1 MEIDFNLDEPSDTP
15 SGGGTPEAPEP
26 PPRAQAEPAGAP
38 PKRLRLPLIGGLPL
52 SFQLQVLAAAFL
64 VFLAFAAY
72 LAVTDS
78 RTSDNRAAHLGLAGE
93 IGVLTER
100 IARLAPLA
108 AQGMAPAQQELKAAR
123 ARAAK
128 LLALLDSGGALDG
141 KDIAPAA
148 ETLRATLS
156 AVQTQWTAYDKA
168 LEGVT
173 ATPGANPSAAMA
185 AVDQGY
191 ARLSEAV
198 TQLRLEADEA
208 LNQPARNR
216 ALIAGLGSLAMLML
230 VLFFRV
236 FNDDVTARQALLAQQ
251 RRAAEEANAATQAA
265 IRRLMDEIRHLA
277 DGDLTARASISK
289 DITGT
294 IAEAMNY
301 AIAELSVL
309 VKRINDTA
317 HRVTA
322 ATSVAARTSEELLAA
337 SETQSQEIRRA
348 GGQVL
353 TVAQSMREASGKA
366 EQSAGVARLS
376 LDTANKGAMAV
387 AASISG
393 MDGIRGQIQET
404 SKRIKRLGESSQ
416 EIGEIVGLISD
427 ITEQTNVLA
436 LNAAI
441 QAASAGEAGRGFSVV
456 AEEVQRLAERSAAAT
471 RRIALLVKTIQS
483 DTQGAVAAMEN
494 STQGVIEGARLSN
507 AAGDALAD
515 ISTVSR
521 QLTELIEGIS
531 NDTRQQAE
539 VATQVARA
547 MREILRINEQT
558 GNGTRST
565 ALSIGELAELAVEL
579 KGSVAGFKI

>member
-1 MEIDFNLDEPSDTP
+1 MEIDLNLDEPIDAP
-15 SGGGTPEAPEP
+15 PDGGLPEAPKP
-26 PPRAQAEPAGAP
+26 SPKAQAEPAAAP
-38 PKRLRLPLIGGLPL
+38 AKRLRLPL
-52 SFQLQVLAAAFL
+52 SFQLQVLAALFL
-64 VFLAFAAY
+64 MFLACAAY
-72 LAVTDS
+72 FAVTDS
-78 RTSDNRAAHLGLAGE
+78 RAAANRAAHLSLAGE

-100 IARLAPLA
+100 MARLAPPA
-108 AQGMAPAQQELKAAR
+108 AQGMASAQQELKAAR
-123 ARAAK
+123 AREAK
-128 LLALLDSGGALDG
+128 LLALLDGGGELDG
-141 KDIAPAA
+141 KTVAPAV
-148 ETLRATLS
+148 ETLRTTLA
-156 AVQTQWTAYDKA
+156 AVQTCWAAYDKT
-168 LEGVT
+168 LPGVA
-173 ATPGANPSAAMA
+173 ATPGTNPPDGMLEAN
-185 AVDQGY
+185 QKY

-198 TQLRLEADEA
+198 MQLRLGADDA

-236 FNDDVTARQALLAQQ
+236 FNADVTARQALLAQQ
-251 RRAAEEANAATQAA
+251 RRSAEEANAATQAA
-265 IRRLMDEIRHLA
+265 IHRLMDEIRHLA
-277 DGDLTARASISK
+277 DGDLTARASIGQ

-309 VKRINDTA
+309 VRRINDTA
-317 HRVTA
+317 HRVATA
-322 ATSVAARTSEELLAA
+322 TGVAARTSEELLAA
-337 SETQSQEIRRA
+337 SEAQSQEIRRA

-353 TVAQSMREASGKA
+353 MVAQSMREASGKA
-366 EQSAGVARLS
+366 EQSAGVARQS
-376 LDTANKGAMAV
+376 LDAASKGATAV

-416 EIGEIVGLISD
+416 EIGEIVELISD

-471 RRIALLVKTIQS
+471 RRIAVLVKTIQS

-515 ISTVSR
+515 ISIVSR

-547 MREILRINEQT
+547 MREILRITEQT

-579 KGSVAGFKI
+579 KNSVAGFKV